1 MLISLAYI
9 FLVGLSF
16 AAICEKIKLRVHRF
30 LNILREFTISHGINP
45 PSICP
50 IYPTA

>member
-16 AAICEKIKLRVHRF
+16 AAICEKIKLPRIVGM
-30 LNILREFTISHGINP
+30 LATGILLGS
-45 PSICP
+45 
-50 IYPTA
+50 Y

>member
-16 AAICEKIKLRVHRF
+16 AAICEKIKLRAHRF
-30 LNILREFTISHGINP
+30 LNIPIEFTISHGVNP
-45 PSICP
+45 PSISPICP
-50 IYPTA
+50 TP